1 MATKPN
7 IERTNVCKI
16 CGNKDNLRF
25 FSKKTDQGVSF
36 TVTCD
41 KCHSTVKS
49 LEKTIDRARTVAIN
63 NWNNDEGVFTNGSTI
78 NVPKVVK
85 PKVEEKKEVVKTE
98 PEKKADDKKSAYT
111 VETMRISIPKE
122 KSVSIAKGL
131 INKFKSNFPKEDCPV
146 TLGDLLKLFGMS
158 DEEILKVLGIKN
170 YKKQYIHSYEL
181 MIEELNKGNQ
191 LYYIDAENRT
201 WKYSPI
207 KKFNKEDSEQL
218 INSLKAAGLNL
229 KNTFILNNTKEMKA
243 E

>member
-7 IERTNVCKI
+7 IERTNVCKN

-25 FSKKTDQGVSF
+25 FSKKSDKGVTF

-41 KCHSTVKS
+41 KCHSTSRVI
-49 LEKTIDRARTVAIN
+49 EKTIDRARTVAIN
-63 NWNNDEGVFTNGSTI
+63 NWNNDIGVFKDESCISTQQSTT
-78 NVPKVVK
+78 K
-85 PKVEEKKEVVKTE
+85 PKVEEKKEIVKTNSGI
-98 PEKKADDKKSAYT
+98 KADNKKQTYT
-111 VETMRISIPKE
+111 IETMRIAILKE

-131 INKFKSNFPKEDCPV
+131 IHKFKSNFPKEDCPV

-191 LYYIDAENRT
+191 LYYVDAENRT

-229 KNTFILNNTKEMKA
+229 KNTFTLNDTKA

>member
-7 IERTNVCKI
+7 IERTNVCKN

-25 FSKKTDQGVSF
+25 FSKKSDKGVIF

-41 KCHSTVKS
+41 KCHSTSRVI
-49 LEKTIDRARTVAIN
+49 EKTIDRARTVAIN
-63 NWNNDEGVFTNGSTI
+63 NWNNDIGVFTDESCSNTQSI
-78 NVPKVVK
+78 IK
-85 PKVEEKKEVVKTE
+85 PKVEEKKEIV
-98 PEKKADDKKSAYT
+98 KADSDIKASDKKSTYT
-111 VETMRISIPKE
+111 IETMRIAIPKE

-131 INKFKSNFPKEDCPV
+131 IHKFKSNFPKEDCPV

-191 LYYIDAENRT
+191 LYYVDAENRT

-229 KNTFILNNTKEMKA
+229 KNTFTLNDTKA